1 MDFLERR
8 LSFNRLDSL
17 VTTVPTYPHDS
28 AGSLATSFTVS
39 SQDDIHFSINQ
50 KVRAHL
56 ESILFHQLTILANF
70 FSILHSHLKR
80 KFRLLFENT

>member
-1 MDFLERR
+1 MDFFGASIIPLII
-8 LSFNRLDSL
+8 SL
-17 VTTVPTYPHDS
+17 
-28 AGSLATSFTVS
+28 LVS

-56 ESILFHQLTILANF
+56 ESILFYQLTILANF
-70 FSILHSHLKR
+70 FSILHSHLKK